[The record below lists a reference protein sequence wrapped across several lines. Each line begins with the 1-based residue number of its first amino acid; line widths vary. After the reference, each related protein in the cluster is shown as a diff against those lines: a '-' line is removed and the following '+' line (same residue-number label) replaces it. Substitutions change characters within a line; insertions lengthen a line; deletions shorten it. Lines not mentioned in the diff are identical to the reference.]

1 MQVWGSNALGGYSA
15 TASLD
20 SELRQRATKTIYF
33 EQMALGLTSYGRHR
47 SDRILFDKIGRVVNP
62 LSTSGIG
69 ELDDIPVTSFP
80 FVQGQI
86 IATEYANA
94 VEWTE
99 KLEVFSQFPIG
110 QAVALVLR
118 QDQLEGLDKVAFAAY
133 SAGEV
138 IYTPITA
145 STGSFST
152 TGTPAAV
159 AGSPMTTS
167 HVKDITDYL
176 RINAV
181 PPLAG
186 GRYFCIAHPDHT
198 RSLKE
203 SSDWLSSHFYQGT
216 EKLVDHEIGEFAG
229 VKFVEENNALSS
241 PAGTNSV
248 GFAQAVY
255 FGADNVVEGIAVAPH
270 IRYKVPSG
278 FGRDRGEANYAI
290 LGFDQV
296 WNYST
301 DGGEEHQV
309 FANSQ

>member
-80 FVQGQI
+80 FVQGQV

-138 IYTPITA
+138 IYTPATA
-145 STGSFST
+145 STGAFST

-241 PAGTNSV
+241 PAGTNAV

-270 IRYKVPSG
+270 IRYKVPQG

-290 LGFDQV
+290 LGFDQL